1 MEFFDDPSEIE
12 DRIFCLKGYID
23 SGYWDEVE
31 LENKMYIRM
40 IKNYLCKNQDKNYP
54 SDFYLLSICENSG
67 DILDTKRHLHGYDV
81 KPFTQCLL
89 STYRIKILLWDTT
102 SCDDLKRDFQKEADR
117 LKVNLQMAWKVI
129 DSVDAPIGKQTKINL
144 KKGPY
149 AGKSLK
155 SLDACIIEILNEK
168 GFDSKPKIIIDKI
181 KTYTDDDPYQYK
193 NFLLKFDP
201 GLEPGKEKIY
211 ELNDKTGI
219 DKSIWLHQIYNYI
232 KDIKKK
238 YK

>member
-1 MEFFDDPSEIE
+1 MEFFQDPSEIE
-12 DRIFCLKGYID
+12 DQIFCLKGYID